1 MTRGGGK
8 RTAIGAAL
16 LIIALA
22 GVAALASFDSSSGNS
37 GGIVAAQATTDY
49 DDDNDG
55 LIDVTTLAQLNA
67 MRWDLNGDGDVAST
81 DAANYLLAF
90 PSRDT
95 NAATRM
101 GCPSGTCTGYELRA
115 DLDFDTDDDGD
126 VDSSDS
132 PSFPNWT
139 PIGQSGSGFSAT
151 FRGNNYTISNLTIND
166 SAASSANK
174 LSRVGLF
181 GRSGGAMSGVGLVDV
196 NITASVSANG
206 DIGALVGAQSTLGSI
221 RSSYATGSIRHTGTG
236 TFNYIGGLAGHSSS
250 ATISASWSGV
260 NASSTGASTYVGGLV
275 GRASGAAI
283 TAAYAR
289 GAVSVSGSGSYA
301 GGLIGRMDNRASAAA
316 SYAAGPVTSS
326 GSGGGAGGL
335 YGVASGSGIVVSD
348 SYWDVGTTGVADDA
362 NSDAPEGVATSDLQS
377 VTSYAGVFANWNAN
391 VNGVAGNDDPWEFG
405 QAMQYPR
412 LKFGFDTD
420 GQVAQGSLAM
430 GTPGTNG
437 DNPVVGQTARVCL
450 LAGPTQRA
458 AGTGGATY
466 QPWQWY
472 RSTDGVSWG
481 SPITK
486 TGPTY
491 DYMPVAGDVGNYLR
505 ACVDVVSSA
514 NADRVL
520 GDDRVCAGPFA
531 KVQASGGS

>member
-8 RTAIGAAL
+8 RAAIGIAL

-22 GVAALASFDSSSGNS
+22 GVAALASFDSSSGIGG
-37 GGIVAAQATTDY
+37 GGIAAAQATTDY

-139 PIGQSGSGFSAT
+139 PIGTTAAYTAT
-151 FRGNNYTISNLTIND
+151 FSGNNYTISNLTIND
-166 SAASSANK
+166 TVASSANK

-181 GRSGGAMSGVGLVDV
+181 GRSNGAAMSGVGLVDV
-196 NITASVSANG
+196 NITASVSASGN
-206 DIGALVGAQSTLGSI
+206 IGSLVGAQTTGSI
-221 RSSYATGSIRHTGTG
+221 RSCYATGSIRHTGTG
-236 TFNYIGGLAGHSSS
+236 TFNNVGGLAGQSSSAVISASWADVNVSSAGPSAYVGGLMGRASS
-250 ATISASWSGV
+250 ATITA
-260 NASSTGASTYVGGLV
+260 TY
-275 GRASGAAI
+275 AKGAA
-283 TAAYAR
+283 
-289 GAVSVSGSGSYA
+289 SVSGNGSYV
-301 GGLIGRMDNRASAAA
+301 GGLIGRMANGADVWS
-316 SYAAGPVTSS
+316 SYAAGPVANS
-326 GSGGGAGGL
+326 GTGGNAGGL
-335 YGVASGSGIVVSD
+335 YGRSLGSSNTVSA

-362 NSDAPEGVATSDLQS
+362 DIITPEGVATSDLQS

-481 SPITK
+481 NPITK